1 MNNCMCINCIRT
13 RRNYGGWYP
22 CENYKPCGEEVL
34 PPVNLN
40 TPMPKCKTP
49 KKETLSEYAVLK
61 KMLSHFKEEH
71 SKSNQA
77 LQESGDSMYCT
88 SFDAISVSELKD
100 YMIKVLE
107 EELDL

>member
-1 MNNCMCINCIRT
+1 MSNCMCTNCIRT
-13 RRNYGGWYP
+13 RNDGGWSP
-22 CENYKPCGEEVL
+22 CKNYKPCGEGL
-34 PPVNLN
+34 PPVSVN
-40 TPMPKCKTP
+40 TSIPECKP
-49 KKETLSEYAVLK
+49 AKKDTLSEYAVLK

-71 SKSNQA
+71 AKSNQA
-77 LQESGDSMYCT
+77 LQESGDSRYCT